1 MILINKVLIFSV
13 DPSMK
18 PEVDL
23 AIAELVKHGV
33 IHKDEIDSA
42 LEKYPEAASIDDRD
56 ALGDFLEQI
65 GLITAFQA
73 GELRNKR
80 IADLA
85 MANYL
90 ILDRLGEGGMGTV
103 FRARHKRM
111 RRIVAL
117 KVLNPEI
124 QENPDH
130 LQRFQREIETLA
142 RLNHPGVIQAYD
154 ADFGPSGFFLV
165 LELVEGN
172 DLDGIVR
179 KHGPLPVSEAIDA
192 MIQSAKAL
200 QYVHDQG
207 MVHRDIKPQNLMRNR
222 QGDIKVADL
231 GLVRLTEAESSDDHN
246 KQGLTQQFTIAG
258 TLEFMAPEQAEN
270 TSGVDNRADIYS
282 LGCSLYYILAGKNV
296 YTGKSVM
303 DKLMAHMTHPI
314 PSIRE
319 LRTDVSEKLDNVF
332 KKMVAKTVDQR
343 YQTMNEVVAD
353 LENIKMLEKV
363 SNVAPTNIVITPQ
376 TSQTETDT
384 GTAFFESPIAKRAP
398 SELEG
403 TLIFNP
409 GQKTSIQN
417 DSNIAT
423 TSFIERPSQ
432 SGAELSQIDSAKVLL
447 VEPSKLQGMM
457 ISNQLKSLGIADVK
471 LAVSG
476 EDAFEQ
482 FNKGGYKAIVC
493 SQNLPDCSGI
503 ELAQNIKTT
512 PSGKGISF
520 ILITSN
526 IDNEME
532 SLAAKVDFKI
542 LRKPFTPEQLKST
555 LPVNAPSVTQPIVS
569 QPTTK
574 TVLLVDDSSFARK
587 RMVGILK
594 TLGFDDVVEA
604 VDGAKGLAMAQSR
617 PFLFIVSDFHMP
629 ILDGKGFV
637 ESLSQDPKL
646 KNIPVLLITS
656 EPDSFLLDPIR
667 TLKSCR
673 ILSKSAEASALKMEI
688 SKFIAL

>member
-1 MILINKVLIFSV
+1 
-13 DPSMK
+13 MK

-23 AIAELVKHGV
+23 AIGELVKHGV
-33 IHKDEIDSA
+33 LHKDEIDSA
-42 LEKYPEAASIDDRD
+42 FEKYPEAASIDDRD

-165 LELVEGN
+165 LEFVEGS

-179 KHGPLPVSEAIDA
+179 KNGPLPVSEAIDA

-231 GLVRLTEAESSDDHN
+231 GLVRLAEAESADDHN

-332 KKMVAKTVDQR
+332 MKMVAKTVDQR
-343 YQTMNEVVAD
+343 YQTMNEVIAD
-353 LENIKMLEKV
+353 LENIKMMEKV

-376 TSQTETDT
+376 AAQTETDT
-384 GTAFFESPIAKRAP
+384 GTAFFETPIAKRPP

-417 DSNIAT
+417 NLNNAAT
-423 TSFIERPSQ
+423 AFIERPSQ

-457 ISNQLKSLGIADVK
+457 IGNQLKSLGIADVK
-471 LAVSG
+471 FAVSG
-476 EDAFEQ
+476 ADAFEQ
-482 FNKGGYKAIVC
+482 FSKGGYKAIVC

-503 ELAQNIKTT
+503 ELAQKIKAA

-542 LRKPFTPEQLKST
+542 LRKPFTPEQLQST
-555 LPVNAPSVTQPIVS
+555 LPVNAPSVSQPTTVF

-587 RMVGILK
+587 RMLGILK

-667 TLKSCR
+667 NLKSCR

>member
-1 MILINKVLIFSV
+1 
-13 DPSMK
+13 MK
-18 PEVDL
+18 PEVE
-23 AIAELVKHGV
+23 IALGELVKHGV

-42 LEKYPEAASIDDRD
+42 LEKYPESAGLEDRD

-80 IADLA
+80 IADLV
-85 MANYL
+85 MDNYL

-111 RRIVAL
+111 RRVVAI

-165 LELVEGN
+165 LEFVEGS

-179 KHGPLPVSEAIDA
+179 KHGPLPISEAIDA

-222 QGDIKVADL
+222 QGNIKVADL
-231 GLVRLTEAESSDDHN
+231 GLVRLAEADSTDDNN

-282 LGCSLYYILAGKNV
+282 LGCSFYYILTGKNI

-314 PSIRE
+314 PNLRE
-319 LRTDVSEKLDNVF
+319 SRTDVSDTLQAIF
-332 KKMVAKTVDQR
+332 TKMVAKTVDQR
-343 YQTMNEVVAD
+343 YQSMNEVIED
-353 LENIKMLEKV
+353 LENIKKVEKV
-363 SNVAPTNIVITPQ
+363 SKVAPSNIVLNPQ
-376 TSQTETDT
+376 IPNAGTDT
-384 GTAFFESPIAKRAP
+384 GTAFFDNPNAKRTVEE
-398 SELEG
+398 SEG

-409 GQKTSIQN
+409 GQKTSVHN
-417 DSNIAT
+417 DLSNAST
-423 TSFIERPSQ
+423 AFVERPSQ
-432 SGAELSQIDSAKVLL
+432 FDLTFPQTEGIKVML

-457 ISNQLKSLGIADVK
+457 IGNQLKSLGVVDVK
-471 LAVSG
+471 LVLSG
-476 EDAFEQ
+476 ADAFEQ
-482 FNKGGYKAIVC
+482 FNKGGFKTIVC

-503 ELAQNIKTT
+503 ELAQKIKAS
-512 PSGKGISF
+512 PLGKDVSF

-526 IDNEME
+526 IDHEIE
-532 SLAAKVDFKI
+532 SLAATVDFKI
-542 LRKPFTPEQLKST
+542 LRKPFTPEQLQST
-555 LPVNAPSVTQPIVS
+555 FTSSSASVAKTVSAQPLS
-569 QPTTK
+569 K
-574 TVLLVDDSSFARK
+574 TVLLVDDSSFARR
-587 RMVGILK
+587 RMLGILK
-594 TLGFDDVVEA
+594 TLGFEDVVEA
-604 VDGAKGLAMAQSR
+604 VDGAQGLALAQTR
-617 PFLFIVSDFHMP
+617 FFLFIISDFHMP
-629 ILDGKGFV
+629 IMDGKGFV
-637 ESLSQDPKL
+637 ESLSQDAKL

-667 TLKSCR
+667 NLKSCR
-673 ILSKSAEASALKMEI
+673 ILSKSAEASALKTEI

>member
-1 MILINKVLIFSV
+1 
-13 DPSMK
+13 MK

-23 AIAELVKHGV
+23 AIGELVKHGV
-33 IHKDEIDSA
+33 LHKDEIDSA
-42 LEKYPEAASIDDRD
+42 FEKYPEAASIDDRD

-179 KHGPLPVSEAIDA
+179 KNGPLPVSEAIDA

-231 GLVRLTEAESSDDHN
+231 GLVRLAEAESTDDHN

-353 LENIKMLEKV
+353 LENIKMVEKV

-376 TSQTETDT
+376 TAQTETDT
-384 GTAFFESPIAKRAP
+384 GTAFFETPIAKRPP

-409 GQKTSIQN
+409 GQKTSVQN
-417 DSNIAT
+417 NLNNAAT
-423 TSFIERPSQ
+423 AFIEHPSQ
-432 SGAELSQIDSAKVLL
+432 STVELSQIDSAKVLL

-457 ISNQLKSLGIADVK
+457 IGNQLKSLGIADVK
-471 LAVSG
+471 FAVSG
-476 EDAFEQ
+476 ADAFEQ
-482 FNKGGYKAIVC
+482 FSKGGYKAIVC

-503 ELAQNIKTT
+503 ELAQKIKAA

-555 LPVNAPSVTQPIVS
+555 LPVNAPSVSQPTVF

-587 RMVGILK
+587 RMLGILK

-617 PFLFIVSDFHMP
+617 PFLFIISDFHMP

-667 TLKSCR
+667 NLKSCR
-673 ILSKSAEASALKMEI
+673 ILSKSSEASALKVEI

>member
-1 MILINKVLIFSV
+1 
-13 DPSMK
+13 MK

-23 AIAELVKHGV
+23 AIGELVKHGV
-33 IHKDEIDSA
+33 LHKDEIDSA
-42 LEKYPEAASIDDRD
+42 FEKYPEAASIDDRD

-165 LELVEGN
+165 LELVEGS

-179 KHGPLPVSEAIDA
+179 KNGPLPVSEAIDA

-231 GLVRLTEAESSDDHN
+231 GLVRLTEAESADDHN

-332 KKMVAKTVDQR
+332 MKMVAKTVDQR
-343 YQTMNEVVAD
+343 YQTMNEVISD
-353 LENIKMLEKV
+353 LENIKMMEKV

-376 TSQTETDT
+376 TAQTETDT
-384 GTAFFESPIAKRAP
+384 GTAFFETPIAKRPP

-409 GQKTSIQN
+409 GQKTSVQN
-417 DSNIAT
+417 NLNNAAT
-423 TSFIERPSQ
+423 AFIERPSQ
-432 SGAELSQIDSAKVLL
+432 STVELSQIDSAKVLL

-457 ISNQLKSLGIADVK
+457 IGNQLKSLGIADVK
-471 LAVSG
+471 FAVSG
-476 EDAFEQ
+476 ADAFEQ
-482 FNKGGYKAIVC
+482 FSKGGYKAIVC

-503 ELAQNIKTT
+503 ELAQKIKAAS
-512 PSGKGISF
+512 SGKGISF

-542 LRKPFTPEQLKST
+542 LRKPFTPEQLQST
-555 LPVNAPSVTQPIVS
+555 LPVNAPSVSQPTVF

-587 RMVGILK
+587 RMLGILK

-667 TLKSCR
+667 NLKSCR

>member
-1 MILINKVLIFSV
+1 
-13 DPSMK
+13 MK

-23 AIAELVKHGV
+23 AIGELVKHGV
-33 IHKDEIDSA
+33 LHKDEIDSA
-42 LEKYPEAASIDDRD
+42 FEKYPEAASIDDRD

-165 LELVEGN
+165 LELVEGS

-179 KHGPLPVSEAIDA
+179 KNGPLPVSEAIDA

-231 GLVRLTEAESSDDHN
+231 GLVRLAEAESADDHN

-353 LENIKMLEKV
+353 LENIKMVEKV

-376 TSQTETDT
+376 TAQTETDT
-384 GTAFFESPIAKRAP
+384 GTAFFEAPIAKRPP

-409 GQKTSIQN
+409 GQKTSVQN
-417 DSNIAT
+417 NLNNAAT
-423 TSFIERPSQ
+423 AFIESPSQ
-432 SGAELSQIDSAKVLL
+432 STVELSQIDSAKVLL

-457 ISNQLKSLGIADVK
+457 IGNQLKSLGIADVK
-471 LAVSG
+471 FAVSG
-476 EDAFEQ
+476 ADAFEQ
-482 FNKGGYKAIVC
+482 FSKGGYKAIVC

-503 ELAQNIKTT
+503 ELAQKIKAAS
-512 PSGKGISF
+512 SGKGISF

-555 LPVNAPSVTQPIVS
+555 LPVNAPSVSQPTVF

-587 RMVGILK
+587 RMLGILK

-667 TLKSCR
+667 NLKSCR

>member
-1 MILINKVLIFSV
+1 
-13 DPSMK
+13 MK

-23 AIAELVKHGV
+23 AIGELVKHGV
-33 IHKDEIDSA
+33 LHKDEIDSA
-42 LEKYPEAASIDDRD
+42 FEKYPEAASIDDRD

-165 LELVEGN
+165 LELVEGS

-179 KHGPLPVSEAIDA
+179 KNGPLPVSEAIDA

-231 GLVRLTEAESSDDHN
+231 GLVRLAEAESTDDHN

-353 LENIKMLEKV
+353 LENIKMVEKV

-376 TSQTETDT
+376 TAQTETDT
-384 GTAFFESPIAKRAP
+384 GTAFFETPIAKRPP

-417 DSNIAT
+417 NLNNAAT
-423 TSFIERPSQ
+423 AFIEHPSQ
-432 SGAELSQIDSAKVLL
+432 STVELSQIDSAKVLL

-457 ISNQLKSLGIADVK
+457 IGNQLKSLGIADVK
-471 LAVSG
+471 FAVSG
-476 EDAFEQ
+476 ADAFEQ
-482 FNKGGYKAIVC
+482 FSKGGYKAIVC

-503 ELAQNIKTT
+503 ELAQKIKAA

-555 LPVNAPSVTQPIVS
+555 LPVNAPSVSQPTVF

-587 RMVGILK
+587 RMLGILK

-667 TLKSCR
+667 NLKSCR

>member
-1 MILINKVLIFSV
+1 
-13 DPSMK
+13 MK

-23 AIAELVKHGV
+23 AIGELVKHGV
-33 IHKDEIDSA
+33 LHKDEIDSA
-42 LEKYPEAASIDDRD
+42 FEKYPEAASIDDRD

-165 LELVEGN
+165 LELVEGS

-179 KHGPLPVSEAIDA
+179 KNGPLPVSEAIDA

-332 KKMVAKTVDQR
+332 MKMVAKTVDQR
-343 YQTMNEVVAD
+343 YQTMNEVIAD
-353 LENIKMLEKV
+353 LENIKMMEKV
-363 SNVAPTNIVITPQ
+363 SNVAPTNIVIIPQ
-376 TSQTETDT
+376 AAQTETDT
-384 GTAFFESPIAKRAP
+384 GTAFFETPMAKRPP

-417 DSNIAT
+417 NLNNAT
-423 TSFIERPSQ
+423 TAFIESPSQ
-432 SGAELSQIDSAKVLL
+432 STVELSQIDSAKVLL

-457 ISNQLKSLGIADVK
+457 IGNQLKSLGIADVK
-471 LAVSG
+471 FAVSG
-476 EDAFEQ
+476 ADAFEQ
-482 FNKGGYKAIVC
+482 FSKGGYKAIVC

-503 ELAQNIKTT
+503 ELAQKIKAA

-542 LRKPFTPEQLKST
+542 LRKPFTPEQLQST
-555 LPVNAPSVTQPIVS
+555 LPVNAPSVSQPTVF

-587 RMVGILK
+587 RMLGILK

-667 TLKSCR
+667 NLKSCR

>member
-1 MILINKVLIFSV
+1 
-13 DPSMK
+13 MK

-23 AIAELVKHGV
+23 AIGELVKHGV
-33 IHKDEIDSA
+33 LHKDEIDSA
-42 LEKYPEAASIDDRD
+42 FEKYPEAASIDDRD

-165 LELVEGN
+165 LELVEGS

-179 KHGPLPVSEAIDA
+179 KNGPLPVSEAIDA

-332 KKMVAKTVDQR
+332 MKMVAKTVDQR
-343 YQTMNEVVAD
+343 YQTMNEVIAD
-353 LENIKMLEKV
+353 LENIKMMEKV
-363 SNVAPTNIVITPQ
+363 SNVAPTNIVIIPQ
-376 TSQTETDT
+376 AAQTETDT
-384 GTAFFESPIAKRAP
+384 GTAFFETPMAKRPP

-417 DSNIAT
+417 NLNNAAT
-423 TSFIERPSQ
+423 AFIESPSQ
-432 SGAELSQIDSAKVLL
+432 STVELSQIDSAKVLL

-457 ISNQLKSLGIADVK
+457 IGNQLKSLGIADVK
-471 LAVSG
+471 FAVSG
-476 EDAFEQ
+476 ADAFEQ
-482 FNKGGYKAIVC
+482 FSKGGYKAIVC

-503 ELAQNIKTT
+503 ELAQKIKAA

-542 LRKPFTPEQLKST
+542 LRKPFTPEQLQST
-555 LPVNAPSVTQPIVS
+555 LPVNAPSVSQPTVF

-587 RMVGILK
+587 RMLGILK
-594 TLGFDDVVEA
+594 NLGFDDVVEA

-667 TLKSCR
+667 NLKSCR

>member
-1 MILINKVLIFSV
+1 
-13 DPSMK
+13 
-18 PEVDL
+18 
-23 AIAELVKHGV
+23 
-33 IHKDEIDSA
+33 
-42 LEKYPEAASIDDRD
+42 
-56 ALGDFLEQI
+56 
-65 GLITAFQA
+65 
-73 GELRNKR
+73 
-80 IADLA
+80 
-85 MANYL
+85 
-90 ILDRLGEGGMGTV
+90 
-103 FRARHKRM
+103 
-111 RRIVAL
+111 
-117 KVLNPEI
+117 
-124 QENPDH
+124 
-130 LQRFQREIETLA
+130 
-142 RLNHPGVIQAYD
+142 
-154 ADFGPSGFFLV
+154 
-165 LELVEGN
+165 
-172 DLDGIVR
+172 
-179 KHGPLPVSEAIDA
+179 
-192 MIQSAKAL
+192 
-200 QYVHDQG
+200 
-207 MVHRDIKPQNLMRNR
+207 
-222 QGDIKVADL
+222 
-231 GLVRLTEAESSDDHN
+231 
-246 KQGLTQQFTIAG
+246 
-258 TLEFMAPEQAEN
+258 
-270 TSGVDNRADIYS
+270 
-282 LGCSLYYILAGKNV
+282 
-296 YTGKSVM
+296 M

-503 ELAQNIKTT
+503 ELAQNIKAT

-587 RMVGILK
+587 RMLGILK

>member
-587 RMVGILK
+587 RMLGILK

-673 ILSKSAEASALKMEI
+673 ILSKSAEASALKIEI

>member
-1 MILINKVLIFSV
+1 
-13 DPSMK
+13 MK

-23 AIAELVKHGV
+23 AIGELVKHGV
-33 IHKDEIDSA
+33 LHKDEIDSA
-42 LEKYPEAASIDDRD
+42 FEKYPEAESIDDRD

-179 KHGPLPVSEAIDA
+179 KNGPLPVSEAIDA

-231 GLVRLTEAESSDDHN
+231 GLVRLAEAESTDDHN

-353 LENIKMLEKV
+353 LENIKMVEKV

-376 TSQTETDT
+376 TAQTETDT
-384 GTAFFESPIAKRAP
+384 GTAFFETPIAKRPP

-417 DSNIAT
+417 NLNNAAT
-423 TSFIERPSQ
+423 AFIEHPSQ
-432 SGAELSQIDSAKVLL
+432 STVELSQIDSAKVLL

-457 ISNQLKSLGIADVK
+457 IGNQLKSLGIADVK
-471 LAVSG
+471 FAVSG
-476 EDAFEQ
+476 ADAFEQ
-482 FNKGGYKAIVC
+482 FSKGGYKAIVC

-503 ELAQNIKTT
+503 ELAQKIKAA

-555 LPVNAPSVTQPIVS
+555 LPVNAPSVSQPTVF

-587 RMVGILK
+587 RMLGILK

-667 TLKSCR
+667 NLKSCR

>member
-1 MILINKVLIFSV
+1 
-13 DPSMK
+13 MK

-23 AIAELVKHGV
+23 AIGELVKHGV
-33 IHKDEIDSA
+33 LHKDEIDSA
-42 LEKYPEAASIDDRD
+42 FEKYPEAASIDDRD

-165 LELVEGN
+165 LELVEGS

-179 KHGPLPVSEAIDA
+179 KNGPLPVSEAIDA

-231 GLVRLTEAESSDDHN
+231 GLVRLAEAESTDDHN

-332 KKMVAKTVDQR
+332 MKMVAKTVDQR
-343 YQTMNEVVAD
+343 YQTMNEVIAD
-353 LENIKMLEKV
+353 LENIKMVEKV

-376 TSQTETDT
+376 TAQTETDT
-384 GTAFFESPIAKRAP
+384 GTAFFETPIAKRPP

-417 DSNIAT
+417 NLNNAAT
-423 TSFIERPSQ
+423 TFIENPSQ
-432 SGAELSQIDSAKVLL
+432 STVELSQIDSAKVLL

-457 ISNQLKSLGIADVK
+457 IGNQLKSLGIADVK
-471 LAVSG
+471 FAVSG
-476 EDAFEQ
+476 ADAFEQ
-482 FNKGGYKAIVC
+482 FSKGGYKAIVC

-503 ELAQNIKTT
+503 ELAQKIKAA

-555 LPVNAPSVTQPIVS
+555 LPVNAPSVSQPTVF

-587 RMVGILK
+587 RMLGILK

-667 TLKSCR
+667 NLKSCR

>member
-1 MILINKVLIFSV
+1 
-13 DPSMK
+13 
-18 PEVDL
+18 
-23 AIAELVKHGV
+23 
-33 IHKDEIDSA
+33 
-42 LEKYPEAASIDDRD
+42 
-56 ALGDFLEQI
+56 
-65 GLITAFQA
+65 
-73 GELRNKR
+73 
-80 IADLA
+80 
-85 MANYL
+85 
-90 ILDRLGEGGMGTV
+90 
-103 FRARHKRM
+103 M

-165 LELVEGN
+165 LELVEGS

-179 KHGPLPVSEAIDA
+179 KNGPLPVSEAIDA

-231 GLVRLTEAESSDDHN
+231 GLVRLAEAESTDDHN

-353 LENIKMLEKV
+353 LENIKMVEKV

-376 TSQTETDT
+376 TAQTETDT
-384 GTAFFESPIAKRAP
+384 GTAFFETPIAKRPP

-417 DSNIAT
+417 NLNNAAT
-423 TSFIERPSQ
+423 AFIEHPSQ
-432 SGAELSQIDSAKVLL
+432 STVELSQIDSAKVLL

-457 ISNQLKSLGIADVK
+457 IGNQLKSLGIADVK
-471 LAVSG
+471 FAVSG
-476 EDAFEQ
+476 ADAFEQ
-482 FNKGGYKAIVC
+482 FSKGGYKAIVC

-503 ELAQNIKTT
+503 ELAQKIKAA

-555 LPVNAPSVTQPIVS
+555 LPVNAPSVSQPTVF

-587 RMVGILK
+587 RMLGILK

-667 TLKSCR
+667 NLKSCR

>member
-1 MILINKVLIFSV
+1 
-13 DPSMK
+13 MK

-23 AIAELVKHGV
+23 AIGELVKHGV
-33 IHKDEIDSA
+33 LHKDEIDSA
-42 LEKYPEAASIDDRD
+42 FEKYPEAESIDDRD

-165 LELVEGN
+165 LELVEGS

-179 KHGPLPVSEAIDA
+179 KNGPLPVSEAIDA

-231 GLVRLTEAESSDDHN
+231 GLVRLAEAESTDDHN

-353 LENIKMLEKV
+353 LENIKMVEKV

-376 TSQTETDT
+376 TAQTETDT
-384 GTAFFESPIAKRAP
+384 GTAFFETPIAKRPP

-417 DSNIAT
+417 NLNNAAT
-423 TSFIERPSQ
+423 AFIEHPSQ
-432 SGAELSQIDSAKVLL
+432 STVELSQIDSAKVLL

-457 ISNQLKSLGIADVK
+457 IGNQLKSLGIADVK
-471 LAVSG
+471 FAVSG
-476 EDAFEQ
+476 ADAFEQ
-482 FNKGGYKAIVC
+482 FSKGGYKAIVC

-503 ELAQNIKTT
+503 ELAQKIKAA

-555 LPVNAPSVTQPIVS
+555 LPVNAPSVSQPTVF

-587 RMVGILK
+587 RMLGILK

-667 TLKSCR
+667 NLKSCR

>member
-1 MILINKVLIFSV
+1 
-13 DPSMK
+13 MK
-18 PEVDL
+18 PEVEL
-23 AIAELVKHGV
+23 AIGELVKHGV
-33 IHKDEIDSA
+33 IHKDEVDSA
-42 LEKYPEAASIDDRD
+42 FEKYPEAVNIDDRD

-165 LELVEGN
+165 LELVEGS

-231 GLVRLTEAESSDDHN
+231 GLVRLTEAESADDHN

-258 TLEFMAPEQAEN
+258 TLEFMATEQAEN

-282 LGCSLYYILAGKNV
+282 LGCSFYYILAGKNV

-314 PSIRE
+314 PSLRE
-319 LRTDVSEKLDNVF
+319 IRTDVSEKLDNVF
-332 KKMVAKTVDQR
+332 MKMVAKTVDQR
-343 YQTMNEVVAD
+343 YQTMNEVIAD
-353 LENIKMLEKV
+353 LENIKMMEKV
-363 SNVAPTNIVITPQ
+363 SNVAPTNIVINPQ
-376 TSQTETDT
+376 ISQTETDT
-384 GTAFFESPIAKRAP
+384 GTAFFETPLAKRAP

-409 GQKTSIQN
+409 GQKTSVQN
-417 DSNIAT
+417 DSNNAAT
-423 TSFIERPSQ
+423 AFIERPSQ
-432 SGAELSQIDSAKVLL
+432 SGAELSQAHSSKVLL

-457 ISNQLKSLGIADVK
+457 IGNQLKSLGIADVK
-471 LAVSG
+471 LALSG
-476 EDAFEQ
+476 TDAFEQ
-482 FNKGGYKAIVC
+482 FSKGGFKAIVC

-503 ELAQNIKTT
+503 ELAQKIKAT

-532 SLAAKVDFKI
+532 SLAANVDFKI
-542 LRKPFTPEQLKST
+542 LRKPFTPEQLQST
-555 LPVNAPSVTQPIVS
+555 LPVNAPSVSQPTVF

-574 TVLLVDDSSFARK
+574 TVLLVDDSSFARR
-587 RMVGILK
+587 RMLGILK
-594 TLGFDDVVEA
+594 TMGFDDVVEA
-604 VDGAKGLAMAQSR
+604 VDGAKGLALAQTR
-617 PFLFIVSDFHMP
+617 PFLFVVSDFHMP

-646 KNIPVLLITS
+646 KNLPVLLITS

-667 TLKSCR
+667 NLKSCR

>member
-1 MILINKVLIFSV
+1 
-13 DPSMK
+13 MK
-18 PEVDL
+18 PEVEL
-23 AIAELVKHGV
+23 AISELVKHGV

-42 LEKYPEAASIDDRD
+42 LEKYPESAVIDDRD

-80 IADLA
+80 IADLV
-85 MANYL
+85 MDNYL

-111 RRIVAL
+111 RRIVAI

-124 QENPDH
+124 QENADH

-142 RLNHPGVIQAYD
+142 RLNHQGVIQAYD

-165 LELVEGN
+165 LEFVEGS

-179 KHGPLPVSEAIDA
+179 KHGPLPVSEAVDA
-192 MIQSAKAL
+192 IIQSAKAL

-222 QGDIKVADL
+222 QGNIKVADL
-231 GLVRLTEAESSDDHN
+231 GLVRLTEAESAEDHN

-270 TSGVDNRADIYS
+270 TSGADNRADIYS
-282 LGCSLYYILAGKNV
+282 LGCSLYYILTGKNV

-319 LRTDVSEKLDNVF
+319 IRPDVPEKLDAIF

-343 YQTMNEVVAD
+343 YQTMNEVVVD
-353 LENIKMLEKV
+353 LENIKLMEKI
-363 SNVAPTNIVITPQ
+363 SNLPPANIVMTPQ
-376 TSQTETDT
+376 GSRTEMESS
-384 GTAFFESPIAKRAP
+384 TAFFENPIAKRPP

-403 TLIFNP
+403 TMIFNP
-409 GQKTSIQN
+409 SQKTSLQN
-417 DSNIAT
+417 GPN
-423 TSFIERPSQ
+423 ESQ
-432 SGAELSQIDSAKVLL
+432 TAFLESPGQPAGVLSSQIESTKVLL

-457 ISNQLKSLGIADVK
+457 IGNQLKSIGFADVK
-471 LAVSG
+471 FALSG
-476 EDAFEQ
+476 ADALEQ
-482 FNKGGYKAIVC
+482 LSKGGFKAIVC
-493 SQNLPDCSGI
+493 SQNLPDFSGI
-503 ELAQNIKTT
+503 ELAQKVKNT
-512 PSGKGISF
+512 PSGISISF

-526 IDNEME
+526 VDAEIE
-532 SLAAKVDFKI
+532 SLAATVDFKI
-542 LRKPFTPEQLKST
+542 LRKPFTPEQLQST
-555 LPVNAPSVTQPIVS
+555 LKSNLSTVSIPSASPS
-569 QPTTK
+569 PTK
-574 TVLLVDDSSFARK
+574 TVLLVDDSSFARR

-594 TLGFDDVVEA
+594 TMGFEDVVEA
-604 VDGAKGLAMAQSR
+604 MDGAEGLALARAR
-617 PFLFIVSDFHMP
+617 PFLFVISDFHMP

-637 ESLSQDPKL
+637 EGLSQDVRL
-646 KNIPVLLITS
+646 KNLPVLLITS

-667 TLKSCR
+667 NLKSCR
-673 ILSKSAEASALKMEI
+673 ILSKSTEAAALKSEI

>member
-1 MILINKVLIFSV
+1 
-13 DPSMK
+13 MK

-23 AIAELVKHGV
+23 AIGELVKHGV
-33 IHKDEIDSA
+33 LHKDEIDSA
-42 LEKYPEAASIDDRD
+42 FEKYPEAESIDDRD

-179 KHGPLPVSEAIDA
+179 KNGPLPVSEAIDA

-231 GLVRLTEAESSDDHN
+231 GLVRLAEAESTDDHN

-332 KKMVAKTVDQR
+332 MKMVAKTVDQR

-353 LENIKMLEKV
+353 LENIKMVEKV

-376 TSQTETDT
+376 TAQTETDT
-384 GTAFFESPIAKRAP
+384 GTAFFETPIAKRPP

-417 DSNIAT
+417 NLNNAAT
-423 TSFIERPSQ
+423 AFIEHPSQ
-432 SGAELSQIDSAKVLL
+432 STVELSQIDSAKVLL

-457 ISNQLKSLGIADVK
+457 IGNQLKSLGIADVK
-471 LAVSG
+471 FAVSG
-476 EDAFEQ
+476 ADAFEQ
-482 FNKGGYKAIVC
+482 FSKGGYKAIVC

-503 ELAQNIKTT
+503 ELAQKIKAA

-555 LPVNAPSVTQPIVS
+555 LPVNAPSVSQPTVF

-587 RMVGILK
+587 RMLGILK

-667 TLKSCR
+667 NLKSCR